1 MFEARDAAVE
11 FFRAAFFATG
21 FFAAPG
27 GFATLGF
34 AAGATVCAEAEN
46 TGPKAHDSATAIAID
61 LAKDAALA
69 LTLLVAINE
78 KENDLGWLFKIRL
91 RMKTLKSL
99 TKLNSCV
106 SSTRA

>member
-1 MFEARDAAVE
+1 
-11 FFRAAFFATG
+11 
-21 FFAAPG
+21 
-27 GFATLGF
+27 
-34 AAGATVCAEAEN
+34 
-46 TGPKAHDSATAIAID
+46 
-61 LAKDAALA
+61 

-78 KENDLGWLFKIRL
+78 KENDLGWLFKMRL